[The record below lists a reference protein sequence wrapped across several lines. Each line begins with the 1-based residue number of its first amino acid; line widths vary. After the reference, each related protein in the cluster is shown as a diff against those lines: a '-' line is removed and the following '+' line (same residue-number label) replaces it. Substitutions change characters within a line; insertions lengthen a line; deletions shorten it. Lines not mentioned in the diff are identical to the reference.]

1 LATVPGDELEY
12 KDDSDGGPD
21 SDEEYLKEMKSAAP
35 SAAHDDGR
43 AQHHGKH
50 SSAQATKKS
59 AAGFTVKIKGGD
71 GDSDSDSEGKREEG
85 GLDGAIRQL
94 ACSATDTLALTVD
107 GQVFMWGT
115 VSHGKGRRLFIK
127 TSVCSLIA
135 TCTVWRC
142 NAQGGEGCVC
152 VCCERYVAC
161 AWRKL
166 TVRGGESSSRGARAR
181 ARVCVCVCVCA

>member
-1 LATVPGDELEY
+1 MLPLFRRNLSVQPTIPPHTPGVPPPPLSARAPLLATVPGDELEY

-50 SSAQATKKS
+50 ASAQSTKKS
-59 AAGFTVKIKGGD
+59 TAGFTVKVRSGD
-71 GDSDSDSEGKREEG
+71 GDSDSDEEGKRETG
-85 GLDGAIRQL
+85 GLDSAIRQL

-115 VSHGKGRRLFIK
+115 VSHGKG
-127 TSVCSLIA
+127 
-135 TCTVWRC
+135 
-142 NAQGGEGCVC
+142 QP
-152 VCCERYVAC
+152 
-161 AWRKL
+161 
-166 TVRGGESSSRGARAR
+166 
-181 ARVCVCVCVCA
+181 